1 MDLGAGLEGMTRLL
15 TKWDG
20 TRLLRAGLAVAFL
33 IQGYHAG
40 DVFAY
45 TVAALF
51 GIQAAFGLSCAL
63 GTCAPKSAEGH
74 VNAAE
79 TSFTL
84 VTPGSG
90 KERSIP
96 ENS

>member
-1 MDLGAGLEGMTRLL
+1 MTRLFRN
-15 TKWDG
+15 WDG
-20 TRLLRAGLAVAFL
+20 ARLLRAGLAVAFL

-40 DVFAY
+40 DAFAY

-51 GIQAAFGLSCAL
+51 GIQAAFGLSYAL
-63 GTCAPKSAEGH
+63 GACAPRSAEGR
-74 VNAAE
+74 VNTEE

-84 VTPGSG
+84 VVPGRE
-90 KERSIP
+90 KERSLP

>member
-1 MDLGAGLEGMTRLL
+1 MSRVFRN
-15 TKWDG
+15 WDG
-20 TRLLRAGLAVAFL
+20 ARLLRAGLAVAFL

-40 DVFAY
+40 DAFAY
-45 TVAALF
+45 TVAALL
-51 GIQAAFGLSCAL
+51 GIQAAFGLSCTL
-63 GTCAPKSAEGH
+63 GTCTPKPAESH

-84 VTPGSG
+84 VTPASE

-96 ENS
+96 ENY